1 MGKKQIKKKRGKWGQ
16 GVTTGLACF
25 VGWMCMASALKKSRI
40 EVNSVSSATSGT
52 FDDCFVEKSVAA
64 SFDLK
69 SQNPISIL
77 FLPLNHPIN
86 I

>member
-1 MGKKQIKKKRGKWGQ
+1 VGSGCDNRARVLRRPDVHGLGVKKIKNRGD
-16 GVTTGLACF
+16 
-25 VGWMCMASALKKSRI
+25 
-40 EVNSVSSATSGT
+40 SVSSATSGT

>member
-1 MGKKQIKKKRGKWGQ
+1 
-16 GVTTGLACF
+16 
-25 VGWMCMASALKKSRI
+25 MASALKKSRI

-52 FDDCFVEKSVAA
+52 FDDCFVEKLVAA

>member
-1 MGKKQIKKKRGKWGQ
+1 
-16 GVTTGLACF
+16 
-25 VGWMCMASALKKSRI
+25 MASALKKSRI
-40 EVNSVSSATSGT
+40 EVNSVSSATGGT
-52 FDDCFVEKSVAA
+52 FDDCFVEKSAAA